1 MESFYTNQA
10 QTVLGLIDDDTQMY
24 IIQLVGQVKRPFYHK
39 VFQKVL
45 ERSRKQPYQKILL
58 NYRDL
63 ENNPDFGRRWFTTYF
78 LRRFYKIT
86 QGIQL
91 AVVSPQNPIERT
103 SISLFYALIKTL
115 GIAVKVRFF
124 DEVMEAKEWL
134 EDTEIDTND
143 HETPFAPKEKVKEI
157 ALDKQSKLKIR
168 LRFDPKGKLNEDDKP
183 FILLPN
189 LKAARD
195 FFRFKKNEVEED

>member
-10 QTVLGLIDDDTQMY
+10 QTVLGLIDDDAQIY
-24 IIQLVGQVKRPFYHK
+24 VIQLVGQVKRPFYHK

-45 ERSRKQPYQKILL
+45 EHSRKNPYQKILL

-103 SISLFYALIKTL
+103 SISLFYSLIKTL
-115 GIAVKVRFF
+115 GISVKVRFF
-124 DEVMEAKEWL
+124 DNVIEAKEWL
-134 EDTEIDTND
+134 EDTDIDTD
-143 HETPFAPKEKVKEI
+143 DYETPHAPKEKVKEI
-157 ALDKQSKLKIR
+157 ALDKQNKLKIR
-168 LRFDPKGKLNEDDKP
+168 LRFDPKGKLNEEDKP
-183 FILLPN
+183 LIPLPN

-195 FFRFKKNEVEED
+195 FFRFKKNEIEED